1 MMDKDKAVVID
12 FLRRCVQ
19 YSDESIQRKK
29 GRGDLEEIPKWQA
42 YRDFTDY
49 AIKEIEE
56 GKLDDWF
63 STPPPQTKGPLKE
76 LKISK
81 LEHQDRVKII
91 DGLIGP
97 RPIFVAA
104 TCSDDGI
111 HNLGLLSTVAPASNS
126 PALLTCSL
134 SQDRDARPR
143 DTLVN
148 LKQNGNITLHLLP
161 TSIEGVRIAEAAA
174 EILPSNES
182 EWELFD
188 AEPPNLPGAIAS
200 IHCRLVDQHSL
211 PKGAVATLCVLAIE
225 SISLPEELQDELLKG
240 GNPNNLYQH
249 GWCNIHPSDADW
261 SHLIR

>member
-1 MMDKDKAVVID
+1 MMDKGKAVVID
-12 FLRRCVQ
+12 FLHRCVL

-29 GRGDLEEIPKWQA
+29 ERGDLEEVPKWRA

-63 STPPPQTKGPLKE
+63 SSPQPERGPLE
-76 LKISK
+76 DLQISE
-81 LEHQDRVKII
+81 LEHQDRVKIV

-104 TCSDDGI
+104 TCSDDGV
-111 HNLGLLSTVAPASNS
+111 HNLGLLSTVSPASNS

-134 SQDRDARPR
+134 SQDRNGRPR

-174 EILPSNES
+174 ETLPSNES
-182 EWELFD
+182 EWRLFE
-188 AEPPNLPGAIAS
+188 AKPPNLPGAIAS

-211 PKGAVATLCVLAIE
+211 PKGAVATLCVLAID
-225 SISLPEELQDELLKG
+225 SISLPEGLQEELLEG
-240 GNPNNLYQH
+240 GNSNNLYQH
-249 GWCNIHPSDADW
+249 GWCNIHPSDANW

>member
-1 MMDKDKAVVID
+1 MMDKGKAVVID
-12 FLRRCVQ
+12 FLHRCVL

-29 GRGDLEEIPKWQA
+29 ERGDLEEVPKWRA

-63 STPPPQTKGPLKE
+63 SSPQPERGPLE
-76 LKISK
+76 DLQISE
-81 LEHQDRVKII
+81 LEHQDRVKIV

-104 TCSDDGI
+104 TCSDDGV
-111 HNLGLLSTVAPASNS
+111 HNLGLLSTVSPASNS

-134 SQDRDARPR
+134 SQDRNGRPR

-174 EILPSNES
+174 ETLPSNES
-182 EWELFD
+182 EWRLFE
-188 AEPPNLPGAIAS
+188 AKPPNLPGAIAS
-200 IHCRLVDQHSL
+200 IHCQLLDQHSL
-211 PKGAVATLCVLAIE
+211 PNGSVATLCVLAID
-225 SISLPEELQDELLKG
+225 SISLSKGLQEELLEG
-240 GNPNNLYQH
+240 GNSNNLYQH
-249 GWCNIHPSDADW
+249 GWCNIHPSDANW

>member
-1 MMDKDKAVVID
+1 MMDEGKTTVID
-12 FLRRCVQ
+12 FLRRCVV

-29 GRGDLEEIPKWQA
+29 ERGDLEDISKWQA

-49 AIKEIEE
+49 SIKEIEE

-63 STPPPQTKGPLKE
+63 STPETQKKGILKDLE
-76 LKISK
+76 ISE
-81 LEHQDRVKII
+81 LEHQDRARIV

-104 TCSDDGI
+104 TCSDDGVW
-111 HNLGLLSTVAPASNS
+111 NLGLLSTVAPASNS

-134 SQDRDARPR
+134 SQDRDGRPR

-148 LKQNGNITLHLLP
+148 LKHNGKITLHLLP
-161 TSIEGVRIAEAAA
+161 TSAEGVRIAEAAA
-174 EILPSNES
+174 TILPPNES
-182 EWELFD
+182 EWGLFEG
-188 AEPPNLPGAIAS
+188 EPPHLPGAIAS

-211 PKGAVATLCVLAIE
+211 PEGAVATLCVLAID
-225 SISLPEELQDELLKG
+225 SISLPEELQEELLKG
-240 GNPNNLYQH
+240 GNSNNLYQH
-249 GWCNIHPSDADW
+249 GWCHIHPSDANW